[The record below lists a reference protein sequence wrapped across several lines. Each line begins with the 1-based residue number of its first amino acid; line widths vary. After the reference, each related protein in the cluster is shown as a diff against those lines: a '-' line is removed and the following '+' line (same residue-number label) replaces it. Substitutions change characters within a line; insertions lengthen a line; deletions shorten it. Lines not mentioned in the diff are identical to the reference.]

1 MKQEIIN
8 RIKQLGGDIANVKGV
23 SLQDDLCAITF
34 NTALYQKPE
43 DTPWLSAEDTEP
55 IMGLGN
61 WVDENMELFNSDKE
75 AFYKKMVD
83 TYYTLNEEPR
93 GQFFWVAKPFTP
105 FQKGT
110 KDFEDWNDWFSDDDT
125 DLDEIIQHSNCTT
138 PDFVG
143 LLCTES
149 YPNYHYICLSDLNPD
164 NPIVWST
171 DHEVFFTEVT
181 NEGTLEDFLN
191 KFMTKV
197 EFVDIV
203 KRKMEQ

>member
-75 AFYKKMVD
+75 TFYKIMVD
-83 TYYTLNEEPR
+83 TYYTLNKEPR
-93 GQFFWVAKPFTP
+93 GQLFWVAKPFTP

-110 KDFEDWNDWFSDDDT
+110 RDFEDWNDWFSDDDT
-125 DLDEIIQHSNCTT
+125 DLAEIIQHSKCAT

-143 LLCTES
+143 LLCTEG
-149 YPNYHYICLSDLNPD
+149 YPNYYYICLSDLKPD

-171 DHEVFFTEVT
+171 DHET
-181 NEGTLEDFLN
+181 FLQ
-191 KFMTKV
+191 K
-197 EFVDIV
+197 
-203 KRKMEQ
+203 

>member
-75 AFYKKMVD
+75 TFYKIMVD
-83 TYYTLNEEPR
+83 TYYTLNKEPR
-93 GQFFWVAKPFTP
+93 GQLFWVAKPFTP
-105 FQKGT
+105 FQKVQEILKIGMIGFQMMIQIWP
-110 KDFEDWNDWFSDDDT
+110 KSFNIQIVLLLIL
-125 DLDEIIQHSNCTT
+125 LDYFVQKVIPIIIISVYQT
-138 PDFVG
+138 
-143 LLCTES
+143 
-149 YPNYHYICLSDLNPD
+149 LNQT
-164 NPIVWST
+164 I
-171 DHEVFFTEVT
+171 
-181 NEGTLEDFLN
+181 
-191 KFMTKV
+191 
-197 EFVDIV
+197 
-203 KRKMEQ
+203 Q

>member
-8 RIKQLGGDIANVKGV
+8 RIKQLGGNIANVKGM

-93 GQFFWVAKPFTP
+93 GQFFLGSKTIYSIS
-105 FQKGT
+105 KR
-110 KDFEDWNDWFSDDDT
+110 
-125 DLDEIIQHSNCTT
+125 
-138 PDFVG
+138 
-143 LLCTES
+143 
-149 YPNYHYICLSDLNPD
+149 
-164 NPIVWST
+164 
-171 DHEVFFTEVT
+171 HERF
-181 NEGTLEDFLN
+181 
-191 KFMTKV
+191 
-197 EFVDIV
+197 
-203 KRKMEQ
+203 